1 MRTGIDLLPGFQRPG
16 QRYVTEPGSSEI
28 VRVFVEAQI
37 VGTATISRAEVVAG
51 FIRAVRRGALASEDA
66 EFARHQ
72 FQTEWRH
79 FQHHQITDSL
89 IGRSCD
95 LPWSFGLRGYDSVQ
109 LAAAVRWQEELDLP
123 LTLATFD
130 EQLWKAAAR
139 AGLEPYPPDLLEI
152 R

>member
-1 MRTGIDLLPGFQRPG
+1 LICYLDSSALVK
-16 QRYVTEPGSSEI
+16 RYVTEPGSSYVI
-28 VRVFVEAQI
+28 RAFAEAHL

-51 FIRAVRRGALASEDA
+51 FIRAVRRGSLASADA

-95 LPWSFGLRGYDSVQ
+95 LAWSFGLRGYDSVQ

-130 EQLWKAAAR
+130 GQLWQAAAR
-139 AGLEPYPPDLLEI
+139 VGLEPYPPSLLEI